1 MKNYDFD
8 SEYNLNL
15 IVAGI
20 ASKIGEDFFQACAQ
34 YLAQF
39 LQIKYAFVGEFID
52 STRPQIKVLAFWSGD
67 RFIPN
72 FKYDIEGTPCSTVY
86 ETGLQIYPH
95 SIQQLFPED
104 RDLLALEA
112 ESYLGISIV
121 DSHGKNVGHV
131 GGLDTKPLKHNYE
144 QQTSILKVIATRS
157 AAEIE
162 HQLSKKAL
170 KKQNIYLQRTLKKL
184 KKTQA
189 QLIQAEKMSSLGE
202 MVAGIAHEIN
212 NPVTF
217 ILGNLNYVDR
227 YAKDIL
233 DLVRIL
239 HKNSSNLPDEVAE
252 KIEEIELDYI
262 EEDLPKL
269 LESME
274 GGANRISKIVK
285 SLQVFSRLDKTKVIS
300 VDVHVIIDSILLILQ
315 PRLQNPLF
323 QIEVIQDYGELPLVN
338 CYPNALKQAI
348 MNIINNAI
356 DALEIKFSQ
365 NKFGEEQPKISIKTE
380 KLENDWFG
388 IYISDNGLGI
398 TEENYSKIFDPFFT
412 TKPVSQGTGLGLSI
426 SYQIIVE
433 QHEGRIKCISSSN
446 KGAVFA
452 IEMPT

>member
-1 MKNYDFD
+1 MTNYDFE
-8 SEYNLNL
+8 SEYNLKL
-15 IVAGI
+15 IFAGI
-20 ASKIGEDFFQACAQ
+20 ASKIGEELFQACAQ
-34 YLAQF
+34 YLAQV
-39 LQIKYAFVGEFID
+39 LQIKYGFVGEFID

-67 RFIPN
+67 KFIPN

-95 SIQQLFPED
+95 SIQELFPED
-104 RDLLALEA
+104 QDLLTLEA

-121 DSHGKNVGHV
+121 DSHGNNVGHV

-217 ILGNLNYVDR
+217 ILGNLNHINNYT
-227 YAKDIL
+227 KDLL
-233 DLVRIL
+233 DLVHLL
-239 HKNSSNLPDEVAE
+239 HKNSSNLPDEIAE

-269 LESME
+269 LDSMG

-285 SLQVFSRLDKTKVIS
+285 SLQVFSSLDKTKIMS
-300 VDVHVIIDSILLILQ
+300 VDIHVIIDSILLILQ

-323 QIEVIQDYGELPLVN
+323 HIKVIQDYGELPLVN
-338 CYPNALKQAI
+338 CFPNALKQAI
-348 MNIINNAI
+348 MNIVNNAI
-356 DALEIKFSQ
+356 DALEIKFYK
-365 NKFGEEQPKISIKTE
+365 NKYGVEQPQIFIRTE
-380 KLENDWFG
+380 KLENDWLG

-433 QHEGRIKCISSSN
+433 QHEGRIKCISSPE
-446 KGAVFA
+446 KGAEFV
-452 IEMPT
+452 IEIPT